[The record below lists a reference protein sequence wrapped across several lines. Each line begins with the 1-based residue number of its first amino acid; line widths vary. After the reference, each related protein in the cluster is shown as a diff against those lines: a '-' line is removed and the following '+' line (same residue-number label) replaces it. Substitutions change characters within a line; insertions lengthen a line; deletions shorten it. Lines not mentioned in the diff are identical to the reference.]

1 MGKSKN
7 SQHAVATTTMPL
19 ERALSARGRLWQS
32 WRWAWRWGGGML
44 AALALPL
51 TAPAQATG
59 PVGTLARGTYACEL
73 PGDALGKSGIRQP
86 QEDFTILAA
95 SLYSAPQGRGTYLA
109 NGDHI
114 TMTSGPR
121 KGDAYRRE
129 SENFLRK
136 LTRDGHESVL
146 RCIRKMMNNND

>member
-7 SQHAVATTTMPL
+7 SQRTVATTTTLL
-19 ERALSARGRLWQS
+19 ERALSVRGRSWQS
-32 WRWAWRWGGGML
+32 RRWGGLLLGGL
-44 AALALPL
+44 TLLCAPVQAA
-51 TAPAQATG
+51 G
-59 PVGTLARGTYACEL
+59 PVGTLARGGYACEL

-86 QEDFTILAA
+86 QEDFTILAS
-95 SLYSAPQGRGTYLA
+95 SLYSSPQGRGTYLVT
-109 NGDHI
+109 GDRM

-121 KGDAYRRE
+121 KGDAYRRV

-136 LTRDGHESVL
+136 LTPDGHESVL